1 MTNITWQW
9 LWRNSIHCTLHF
21 LTLFFKSEHRKD
33 IGLAWTLGFFSLN
46 VNRKFKALDNVITEW
61 PFMFCLNSSRD
72 RGLTI
77 TRQRSCLNLA
87 LEGNVKRDLRIF
99 RLEGKSLVDTQLTS
113 DVWRTV
119 VVIISNIDKINIKH
133 CHGYLV
139 ILAIIY
145 SSHITGQTLCHMLYR
160 PSHSIL

>member
-21 LTLFFKSEHRKD
+21 LTLFFKSERRKD

-87 LEGNVKRDLRIF
+87 
-99 RLEGKSLVDTQLTS
+99 LEGKSLVDTQLTS